1 MTEIKI
7 QSRFD
12 IGPAIGWGYYG
23 KDEEFD
29 YGELV
34 IYLTFISIHIRW
46 E

>member
-1 MTEIKI
+1 MTEIEL
-7 QSRFD
+7 QLRHN
-12 IGPAIGWGYYG
+12 IGPAIGWGYYA

-29 YGELV
+29 YAELI